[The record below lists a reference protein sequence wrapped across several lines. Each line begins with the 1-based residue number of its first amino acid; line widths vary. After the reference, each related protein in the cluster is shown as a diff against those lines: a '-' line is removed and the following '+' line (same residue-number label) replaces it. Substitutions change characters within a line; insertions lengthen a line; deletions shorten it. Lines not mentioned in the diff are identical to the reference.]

1 MAIGWLSIIQLVPWS
16 DVIRNAPKVA
26 EGAKKL
32 WDTVSRKQP
41 ALEVPAAS
49 AQPALST
56 EAQSIALLQTQLAA
70 ADAAISDLHHQMLE
84 STELIKALADQNT
97 QLIRRVEAN
106 RIRVLWLGGIT
117 AVLGVAAVI
126 SLVITLAR

>member
-41 ALEVPAAS
+41 ALEVSAAN
-49 AQPALST
+49 ARPALSP
-56 EAQSIALLQTQLAA
+56 EAQAIALLQAQLAA
-70 ADAAISDLHHQMLE
+70 AEAEISDLHHQMLE
-84 STELIKALADQNT
+84 STELIKALAEQNT
-97 QLIRRVEAN
+97 QLIRRVEVN
-106 RIRVLWLGGIT
+106 RIRVLWLTGIT
-117 AVLGVAAVI
+117 AVLAVI
-126 SLVITLAR
+126 ASLGLAMALAR

>member
-41 ALEVPAAS
+41 ALEASAAS
-49 AQPALST
+49 ARPALSP
-56 EAQSIALLQTQLAA
+56 EAQAIALLQAQLAA
-70 ADAAISDLHHQMLE
+70 AEAAISDLHHQMLE
-84 STELIKALADQNT
+84 STELIKALAEQNT
-97 QLIRRVEAN
+97 QLIRRVEVN
-106 RIRVLWLGGIT
+106 RIRVLWLAGIT
-117 AVLGVAAVI
+117 VVLAVI
-126 SLVITLAR
+126 ASLGLAMGLAR

>member
-32 WDTVSRKQP
+32 WNTVSRKQP

-49 AQPALST
+49 VEPVLT
-56 EAQSIALLQTQLAA
+56 PEAQSIALLQAQLAA
-70 ADAAISDLHHQMLE
+70 AEAAISDLHEQMLE
-84 STELIKALADQNT
+84 STELITALADQNT
-97 QLIRRVEAN
+97 QLIRRVEVN
-106 RIRVLWLGGIT
+106 RIRVLWLAGIT
-117 AVLGVAAVI
+117 VVLGIVAAI
-126 SLVITLAR
+126 GLAMTLAR